1 MFRHQLLGLL
11 RDGNAHHGY
20 GLVKEYVRRT
30 GVETNSGYAYRDL
43 QKLVDEGMVEVARS
57 SRVADGRRRPYR
69 ITDAGRACFDEWFAR
84 VPPVQLG
91 ADGELAARAI
101 FFDEV
106 ERERVVDVLTRW
118 RGELETVRAR
128 LEQRIRFPGRKGASG
143 PVLRAILERRRGLV
157 SVEIGFLDDLLD
169 AFRDET
175 SEDAD
180 PAVSGRARRV
190 AAGEGPSG

>member
-11 RDGNAHHGY
+11 RDGNAYHGY
-20 GLVKEYVRRT
+20 ALVKEYVRRT

-43 QKLVDEGMVEVARS
+43 QKLVDEEMVEVARS
-57 SRVADGRRRPYR
+57 SRAADGRRRPYR
-69 ITDAGRACFDEWFAR
+69 ITDAGRECFDQWFAR
-84 VPPVQLG
+84 VPPAQLG

-101 FFDEV
+101 FFGEV

-118 RGELETVRAR
+118 RDELETLRGR
-128 LEQRIRFPGRKGASG
+128 IEQRIRFPGRRGPPG

-157 SVEIGFLDDLLD
+157 SVETAFLDDLLV

-175 SEDAD
+175 SDDAD
-180 PAVSGRARRV
+180 PTVSGRGRRA
-190 AAGEGPSG
+190 AAGEGPRG